1 MSQSQDQIDLLHTA
15 ELQFRLASAVRL
27 ASSLDNQPLD
37 LPMEWSHGKH
47 SVSYAEIALRQDQGD
62 FAAWCL
68 QRTATYMMAM
78 AIKEAIRL
86 VIPNPKNSSDANVQ
100 ASYQISRFIRNAFA
114 HSPFNP
120 IWSIDSDCQGQ
131 VFEVQDIIRFDTTAL
146 NGTPFDWRHY
156 GGPLA
161 LFRLSRF
168 VRAAILGEVPKTRTV
183 IPIPKNVYY
192 QQGTLV
198 LERLSESSADE

>member
-1 MSQSQDQIDLLHTA
+1 MTQSQDQIDLLHTA

-27 ASSLDNQPLD
+27 ASSLNEQPLD
-37 LPMEWSHGKH
+37 LPRMWIHGKH
-47 SVSYAEIALRQDQGD
+47 SVSYDEIALRQDQGD

-78 AIKEAIRL
+78 AIKDAIRA
-86 VIPNPKNSSDANVQ
+86 VILDPKNSTDPNVR

-114 HSPFNP
+114 HSPFSP
-120 IWSIDSDCQGQ
+120 IWSIDADCQGQ
-131 VFEVQDIIRFDTTAL
+131 VFEVQGIVRFDTTAL

-168 VRAAILGEVPKTRTV
+168 VRAAILGEVPKTRTAMPV
-183 IPIPKNVYY
+183 PRKAYY

-198 LERLSESSADE
+198 LERLSEIRADE